1 MIIIIKMINGEKIL
15 LDIEKNITVFVL
27 KEKIKEI
34 KKIDT
39 RMQRLIF
46 QGSPMINDY
55 PLDKY
60 NIKENSIIHLI
71 LSMM

>member
-1 MIIIIKMINGEKIL
+1 MIIIIKLISGEKFS
-15 LDIEKNITVFVL
+15 LDVEKNITVSIL
-27 KEKIKEI
+27 KDKIEAI
-34 KKIDT
+34 KKIDP

-55 PLDKY
+55 QLDKY
-60 NIKENSIIHLI
+60 NIKDNSIIHLI

>member
-1 MIIIIKMINGEKIL
+1 MIIIIKLINSEKIS
-15 LDIEKNITVFVL
+15 LDIEKSITVLVL
-27 KEKIKEI
+27 KEKIQEI
-34 KKIDT
+34 KKIDV

-55 PLDKY
+55 VIDKY
-60 NIKENSIIHLI
+60 NLKENSVIHLI

>member
-1 MIIIIKMINGEKIL
+1 MSGENFS
-15 LDIEKNITVFVL
+15 LDVEKNITVSIL
-27 KEKIKEI
+27 KDKIEAI
-34 KKIDT
+34 KKIDP

-55 PLDKY
+55 QLDKY
-60 NIKENSIIHLI
+60 NIKDNSIIHLI

>member
-1 MIIIIKMINGEKIL
+1 MINGEKIL

>member
-1 MIIIIKMINGEKIL
+1 MIIIIKTMSGENFS
-15 LDIEKNITVFVL
+15 LDVEKNITVSIL
-27 KEKIKEI
+27 KDKIEAI
-34 KKIDT
+34 KKIDP

-55 PLDKY
+55 QLDKY
-60 NIKENSIIHLI
+60 NIKDNSIIHLI

>member
-1 MIIIIKMINGEKIL
+1 MIIIIKMISGEKFS
-15 LDIEKNITVFVL
+15 LDVEKNITVSEL
-27 KEKIKEI
+27 KDKIQEI
-34 KKIDT
+34 KKIDP

-55 PLDKY
+55 HLDKY
-60 NIKENSIIHLI
+60 NLKDNSIIYLI

>member
-1 MIIIIKMINGEKIL
+1 MIIIIKLINGEKISL
-15 LDIEKNITVFVL
+15 EIERHITVLVL
-27 KEKIKEI
+27 KEKIQEI

-46 QGSPMINDY
+46 QGSPMINDCQ
-55 PLDKY
+55 LDKY
-60 NIKENSIIHLI
+60 NLKEKSIIHLI

>member
-1 MIIIIKMINGEKIL
+1 MIIIIKLINGDKFS
-15 LDIEKNITVFVL
+15 LDVEKNITVSIL
-27 KEKIKEI
+27 KDKIQEI

-46 QGSPMINDY
+46 QGSPMINDCQ
-55 PLDKY
+55 LDKY
-60 NIKENSIIHLI
+60 NIKDNSVIHLI

>member
-1 MIIIIKMINGEKIL
+1 MISIEKFS
-15 LDIEKNITVFVL
+15 LDVEKNITVSEL
-27 KEKIKEI
+27 KDKIQEL
-34 KKIDT
+34 KKIDH

-55 PLDKY
+55 HLYKY
-60 NIKENSIIHLI
+60 NLKDNSVIHLI